1 MKYPGKLF
9 LILTLSMLSGSPLF
23 AQQPA
28 AADIPSAAEAAEERT
43 AEEFLQ
49 NADRWATVPRNYT
62 TSARSISTG

>member
-49 NADRWATVPRNYT
+49 NARPLGNGPQKLYQ
-62 TSARSISTG
+62 SFS